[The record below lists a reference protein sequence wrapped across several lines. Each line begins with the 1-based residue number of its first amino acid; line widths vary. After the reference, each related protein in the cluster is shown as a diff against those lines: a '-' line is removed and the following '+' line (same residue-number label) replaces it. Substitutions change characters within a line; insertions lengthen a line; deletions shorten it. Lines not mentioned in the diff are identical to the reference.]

1 MSLWCWRR
9 WVTRC
14 TWKGIKYWM
23 LHAWTLGILL
33 ISSQSSCGQTRFL
46 SKRMLVGGSGC
57 QSHLGAMQEP
67 SLCWWKLLKKRP
79 HHAAVWLF
87 VNFPKAEMVAFK
99 SVSLSYGLCFPDW
112 EVLVL
117 SLVVTMGAVV
127 LIQCK
132 WRRCK
137 NQGRK
142 LLMIS
147 LWFQIGELKCMLML
161 FINTVLTLHTSFVSN
176 HRMERKAGRKSA
188 RTGVALVSDGRASC
202 LGVEWCL
209 TWAPRTTPGSVLT
222 TRPCSMDQFGLAAA
236 AWHVGLSS

>member
-14 TWKGIKYWM
+14 TWRGIKYWM
-23 LHAWTLGILL
+23 LHAQTLGILL
-33 ISSQSSCGQTRFL
+33 ILSQSSCGQTRFL
-46 SKRMLVGGSGC
+46 GKRRLVGGSGC
-57 QSHLGAMQEP
+57 QNHLGAVQEP

-99 SVSLSYGLCFPDW
+99 SVSLSYGLCLPDW

-132 WRRCK
+132 WRRWK

-176 HRMERKAGRKSA
+176 HGMERG
-188 RTGVALVSDGRASC
+188 LVEN
-202 LGVEWCL
+202 L
-209 TWAPRTTPGSVLT
+209 PGQVW
-222 TRPCSMDQFGLAAA
+222 PWFQMGEPA
-236 AWHVGLSS
+236 AWVLSGAWPGRQGPPLALCSPHGHAL